1 VRLILQ
7 PLAIGF
13 RLGVALRH
21 AAYRRGWLKKRR
33 LERPVVSVGNLTV
46 GGTGKT
52 PLVEFMARTLL
63 KLGWKPG
70 ILTRGYGRRRKQ
82 LIALLPAIG
91 GTERVADPRLV
102 GDEPAL
108 LARALPE
115 VPLVICAD
123 RYRGGRLAE
132 QHLNVNVHILDDGF
146 QHLALARDVE
156 VVVLDVT
163 QELSDGALL
172 PAGRLREPATA
183 LQRAD
188 LVIFSRTELGDPER
202 LMGCV
207 AQINPRARMFRSTT
221 KLCGLRE
228 ISSGPLSDAR
238 RAQEGPPPLG
248 RVSRPGSEITA
259 ATSGPACA
267 GRPQGGETSA
277 PDAAPTVARDDSVGA
292 WRGKAVQAFCGL
304 GNPQAFFADLR
315 RWGFTPASE
324 EVFPDHHLYTET
336 ELRRLSQKAR
346 KAGALA
352 LVTTEKDVLN
362 FPSQWKADLPV
373 LVCTIQAEVVEARD
387 FEATLVDRLK
397 SEAGG

>member
-7 PLAIGF
+7 PLAAGF

-52 PLVEFMARTLL
+52 PLVAFIARTLL

-70 ILTRGYGRRRKQ
+70 ILTRGYGRRGRE

-91 GTERVADPRLV
+91 GTERVADPRVV

-115 VPLVICAD
+115 VPVVVCAD
-123 RYRGGRLAE
+123 RYRAGWLAE
-132 QHLNVNVHILDDGF
+132 KHLNVNVHILDDGF
-146 QHLALARDVE
+146 QHLALARDVD

-172 PAGRLREPATA
+172 PAGRLREPPAA

-188 LVIFSRTELGDPER
+188 LVVFSRTELGDPER

-228 ISSGPLSDAR
+228 ISSSPPCGAR
-238 RAQEGPPPLG
+238 GAQEGPPPVVPP
-248 RVSRPGSEITA
+248 RAGSHRWPEVE
-259 ATSGPACA
+259 
-267 GRPQGGETSA
+267 RQGGETNTGG
-277 PDAAPTVARDDSVGA
+277 AAPSVATGDSVGA
-292 WRGKAVQAFCGL
+292 WRGKAVLAFCGL

-315 RWGFTPASE
+315 RWGVTPACE
-324 EVFPDHHLYTET
+324 EIFPDHHVYTEG
-336 ELRRLSQKAR
+336 ELRQLSEKAR
-346 KAGALA
+346 KTGAKV

-362 FPSQWKADLPV
+362 FPSQWKLDLPV
-373 LVCTIQAEVVEARD
+373 LACTIQAEVVEMRD
-387 FEATLVDRLK
+387 FEATLGARLR
-397 SEAGG
+397 AGAGD